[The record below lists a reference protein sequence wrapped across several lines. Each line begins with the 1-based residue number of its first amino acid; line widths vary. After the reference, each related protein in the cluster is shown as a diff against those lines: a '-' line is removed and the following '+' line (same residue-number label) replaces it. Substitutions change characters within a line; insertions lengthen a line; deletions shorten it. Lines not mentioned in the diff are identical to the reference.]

1 LSAFPPHDGGI
12 SNKRNGDDDD
22 VLPDIIITPTASIES
37 MRLSD
42 DEEEAKDEEEKVN
55 VNILTSNG
63 TRIKIHGIKK
73 EYKPPETHP
82 EHYTI
87 PNLRAYLY
95 KTWARGKIFDA
106 QPIDLVRAYFGEKI
120 ALYFVW
126 MGK

>member
-1 LSAFPPHDGGI
+1 LLAHGVYLSAFPPHDGGI
-12 SNKRNGDDDD
+12 SNKGNGDDD
-22 VLPDIIITPTASIES
+22 VLPDIIITPTTSIES
-37 MRLSD
+37 MRSSD
-42 DEEEAKDEEEKVN
+42 DEEKVKK
-55 VNILTSNG
+55 NILTSND
-63 TRIKIHGIKK
+63 TQIKIHGIKK
-73 EYKPPETHP
+73 EYKPPATHP